1 MTLKNTDK
9 TYIIKVINAQTID
22 SVTDTIEQSAKGS
35 YYEKGDKKYILY
47 KTEENNIIT
56 STIIIIENGTVI
68 IRRKGEIE
76 SNMHFVR
83 GETTTS
89 SYILPYGKMIIHIN
103 TEAINDS
110 LNIYGG
116 ELSLKYELLIQGE
129 KYYNDMKIKLI
140 GESV

>member
-1 MTLKNTDK
+1 M
-9 TYIIKVINAQTID
+9 INSQTID
-22 SVTDTIEQSAKGS
+22 SVKDTVEQNAKGS

-83 GETTTS
+83 GEMTTS

-103 TEAINDS
+103 TEAINDN
-110 LNIYGG
+110 LNINGG